1 MPEIVSFLSLE
12 MHEAASVVPM
22 GVGKTTASN
31 RIPKDFISLNPHL
44 IDFYVSRARFFL
56 APFYL
61 CCRRRRRPHK
71 LKCSACTSIPET
83 Q

>member
-22 GVGKTTASN
+22 GVGRTTASN

-44 IDFYVSRARFFL
+44 IDFYVSRARFFSL
-56 APFYL
+56 
-61 CCRRRRRPHK
+61 HSI
-71 LKCSACTSIPET
+71 SAAAAVVVLTN
-83 Q
+83 